1 MKKRTTKCNA
11 PFLVFQKID
20 EASRKNLSINFI
32 FNIRYFIPKVNTLC
46 EIKRKKFKK

>member
-11 PFLVFQKID
+11 PLLVFQKID

-32 FNIRYFIPKVNTLC
+32 FNIRYYTSKVNTLC
-46 EIKRKKFKK
+46 EKKKKIQK